1 MTKKEK
7 IIEVNTIENKILDD
21 KFEIEKIIHI
31 SDIHIKSIRKTEYED
46 VFNKFYDFLKSNTSK
61 KTLVVITGDL
71 IDNETDPV
79 CIQMTKKFILNIC
92 KTTRCLIIPGNHDIN
107 ISNKLDNLDKIT
119 AVIEHMEYLHPYYLL
134 SNEGHYHFKNIIFT
148 FTGLFSNNILEPIQ
162 TNKIKISLYHG
173 RIKEVMNIEDGKTN
187 SGIFSINE
195 FFDKGYNYILLGDIH
210 QRQII
215 KNTNNKAFYAGS
227 LIQQKVDEEY
237 IKGGY
242 ILDLKKNKVASF
254 DIENIFSTV
263 RIELDKDGQPNI
275 DINTLPKQMNIQF
288 INKSMDDK
296 NIENFKIELGK
307 KNKILNKTST
317 IYKVDDKFNTNI
329 KIGEKEY
336 ELASIGDKNSI
347 YELIN
352 KYITENK
359 IITDEIKKKNIME
372 KLNNLLDNN
381 KYDFNN
387 CNNGIKKNINIESLE
402 FSNIAIYG
410 KKNYI
415 DFKKLSE
422 NKLIFLSGNNDLGKT
437 TIIDTVHI
445 ALFGE
450 SIKEGTK
457 VNIINNNEN
466 SAYTEIHFTVNI
478 DKYIIRR
485 EFQREKNNRATEK
498 ILILKNNEDISKKFN
513 DVKKYIS
520 ENICTV
526 QDLDNV
532 GLIKQNRSDS
542 LLSDKKRYSTI
553 LKYAGLDK
561 FSLLQQLCDTQKR
574 SYNFSAGTS
583 MATIREKLFGKN
595 DKKKEINIEELEN
608 NIKKER
614 EQYENK
620 INECEL
626 DIKNKE
632 AIIRENELLVSNL
645 EGKITNVIDNTDEID
660 INLEENNKKIKQ
672 TELKKIIKEIK
683 KIKKIAKINND
694 SELNKKII
702 ELQKQLKDD
711 NDYKYTEKITNQ
723 KISNCEKKILEIE
736 KSINVNKEKLKLFS
750 YEGIIDTFDKY
761 IDYSNNNIINN
772 IIKLLDEKKNMK
784 NTIEEIKKFI
794 KDIDNKVKENY
805 DEIKNEKN
813 ISNQHNMLMKKIED
827 TVNERNEIKEDIKYL
842 KNHIHNLKISK
853 EIYKIEK
860 EINDNN
866 EKKILLDKF
875 NSKKEEFENDI
886 NKIDEQISYYKKDK
900 EEIKRVNNIKE
911 QIEKSK
917 NKIYETK
924 ELLEP
929 LIKLRD
935 EEKQKL
941 INLNIKNEVIL
952 TLIVEYNKLKNTVE
966 DYDKLSNIIKSGLI
980 SDILKIK
987 ILPKLELSVNNIL
1000 EHIGFDKIK
1009 IELIDNDKKDIS
1021 IIRAS
1026 NGSHANRSGSFYY
1039 GLIDLTLRLGL
1050 SKINEYI
1057 TTDFLFIDEVMDAA
1071 SKENKTKMEEIIKY
1085 LKDYYK
1091 WVFIISHDDDIK
1103 KHMEYSLKINKLEN
1117 NYSHIQYPLNINEIE
1132 FSTRRATQQFKEKE
1146 LDEVEEIEQKK
1157 HFETIVENKVVDNKP
1172 EEKKDYEI
1180 LKDIVFMQKKEKKVK
1195 VAKPKKEK
1203 VDMISHLM
1211 QFIE

>member
-1 MTKKEK
+1 MTQKNK

-31 SDIHIKSIRKTEYED
+31 SDIHIKSIRKIEYED
-46 VFNKFYDFLKSNTSK
+46 VFNKFYEFLKQNTNK

-79 CIQMTKKFILNIC
+79 CIQMTKKFVLNIC

-119 AVIEHMEYLHPYYLL
+119 AIIEHMEYLHPYYLL
-134 SNEGHYHFKNIIFT
+134 SNEGHYHFKNVVFT

-162 TNKIKISLYHG
+162 TDKTKISLYHG
-173 RIKEVMNIEDGKTN
+173 RIKEVMNIEDSKTN

-195 FFDKGYNYILLGDIH
+195 FFNKGYNYVLLGDIH
-210 QRQII
+210 KRQII
-215 KNTNNKAFYAGS
+215 KNTDIRAFYAGS

-242 ILDLKKNKVASF
+242 LFDLKKNKITPF
-254 DIENIFSTV
+254 NIENIYATI
-263 RIELDKDGQPNI
+263 RIELDKDGKPNI
-275 DINTLPKQMNIQF
+275 DISNLPKQMNIQF

-307 KNKILNKTST
+307 KNKIINKTST

-329 KIGEKEY
+329 KIGDKEY
-336 ELASIGDKNSI
+336 ELSSIGDKNSI

-352 KYITENK
+352 KYITENN
-359 IITDEIKKKNIME
+359 IITDENKKNSIMD
-372 KLNNLLDNN
+372 KLNNLLDNH
-381 KYDFNN
+381 KYEFNN

-437 TIIDTVHI
+437 TIMDAVHI

-466 SAYTEIHFTVNI
+466 SAYTEIHFTVNT

-485 EFQREKNNRATEK
+485 ELQREKNNKAAER
-498 ILILKNNEDISKKFN
+498 ILILKNHVDITKN
-513 DVKKYIS
+513 AADTKKYIM

-561 FSLLQQLCDTQKR
+561 FSLLQQLCDSQKR
-574 SYNFSAGTS
+574 SYNFSAGTTMS
-583 MATIREKLFGKN
+583 TIREKLYGKN
-595 DKKKEINIEELEN
+595 DKKKELDIKEIENE
-608 NIKKER
+608 IKKEK
-614 EQYENK
+614 ELCENK
-620 INECEL
+620 INKYES

-632 AIIRENELLVSNL
+632 TEIKENELLISNL
-645 EGKITNVIDNTDEID
+645 EGQITGVVIMEDEID
-660 INLEENNKKIKQ
+660 INIEENNKKVKQ
-672 TELKKIIKEIK
+672 TELKKIIKDIEKIE
-683 KIKKIAKINND
+683 KIKYDDNI
-694 SELNKKII
+694 SLNKKLV
-702 ELQKQLKDD
+702 EVQKQIKED
-711 NDYKYTEKITNQ
+711 NEYKYSEKITND
-723 KISNCEKKILEIE
+723 KINNYENKILEIE
-736 KSINVNKEKLKLFS
+736 KTIKENKEKIKLFS
-750 YEGIIDTFDKY
+750 YEGIINTFDEY
-761 IDYSNNNIINN
+761 VTYSNNMLVNDIIN
-772 IIKLLDEKKNMK
+772 LLNEKKSMK
-784 NTIEEIKKFI
+784 NIVIKIQKTFT
-794 KDIDNKVKENY
+794 KDVDNKIKETY
-805 DEIKNEKN
+805 DKIKNEKN
-813 ISNQHNMLMKKIED
+813 IGNQHDILLKKIED
-827 TVNERNEIKEDIKYL
+827 DTNEKNEIKENIKFL
-842 KNHIHNLKISK
+842 KNHLHNLKLEKEISK
-853 EIYKIEK
+853 IGKK
-860 EINDNN
+860 INDNN
-866 EKKILLDKF
+866 EIKILLDNLICQKD
-875 NSKKEEFENDI
+875 KIELEIK
-886 NKIDEQISYYKKDK
+886 KIDEQITYYNKDK
-900 EEIKRVNNIKE
+900 EEINKINNAKQE
-911 QIEKSK
+911 IEKSK
-917 NKIYETK
+917 NKINMIK

-929 LIKLRD
+929 LIKIRD

-941 INLNIKNEVIL
+941 ININIKYEVIL
-952 TLIVEYNKLKNTVE
+952 TLVTEYNKFKNIAD
-966 DYDKLSNIIKSGLI
+966 DYDKLANIIKAGLI
-980 SDILKIK
+980 SDILKLK
-987 ILPKLELSVNNIL
+987 VLPKLELSINNIL
-1000 EHIGFDKIK
+1000 EHIDFDKIK

-1021 IIRAS
+1021 ITRVS
-1026 NGSHANRSGSFYY
+1026 NGSLANRSGSFYY

-1103 KHMEYSLKINKLEN
+1103 KHVEYSLKINKLEN

-1146 LDEVEEIEQKK
+1146 
-1157 HFETIVENKVVDNKP
+1157 IVED
-1172 EEKKDYEI
+1172 KKDSDIENIKIDEI
-1180 LKDIVFMQKKEKKVK
+1180 KKEDNPVEKISLDDFIFMKPKEKKIKPV
-1195 VAKPKKEK
+1195 KPKKEK
-1203 VDMISHLM
+1203 PDMISHLE
-1211 QFIE
+1211 QLFG